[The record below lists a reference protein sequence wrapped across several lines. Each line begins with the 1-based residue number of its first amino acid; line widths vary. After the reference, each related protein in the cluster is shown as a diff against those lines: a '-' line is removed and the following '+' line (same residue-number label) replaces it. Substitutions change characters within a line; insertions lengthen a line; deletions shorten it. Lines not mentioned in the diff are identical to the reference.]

1 MRIILPETF
10 SYLRSRREAHEKNG
24 FLLKVQSNLPTTAT
38 LGTPKK
44 RPLYRGGRSLEG
56 FQLKLVLELV
66 RPDLFWPLLTGGRY
80 LEVAVSTG
88 LTLDEMI

>member
-1 MRIILPETF
+1 M
-10 SYLRSRREAHEKNG
+10 
-24 FLLKVQSNLPTTAT
+24 AT

-66 RPDLFWPLLTGGRY
+66 WLGLVWPLLTGGRY
-80 LEVAVSTG
+80 SEVAISTG
-88 LTLDEMI
+88 LTVPKLTLLNLNYQTLLSLA